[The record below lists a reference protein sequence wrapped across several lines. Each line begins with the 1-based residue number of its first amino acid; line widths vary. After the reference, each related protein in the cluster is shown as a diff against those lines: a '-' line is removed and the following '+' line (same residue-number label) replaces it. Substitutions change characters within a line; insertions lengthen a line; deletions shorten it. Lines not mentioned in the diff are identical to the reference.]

1 MPRTNSVSASP
12 RGSLAVA
19 IPVAIAVALALLLQG
34 ILAWVY
40 QDFILELAGDSTV
53 GHSGGALEIVL
64 SYAFTALAAAACA
77 LYCVVRTGPSR
88 IPVVI
93 QLAAV
98 IVPLQALL
106 VAHFEFARPEFA
118 NAVALAYIGTLLF
131 CGLMPD
137 LRVPRPTR
145 MVRVAFLIIGLLIT
159 IYVYAALIARGGLS
173 RFSFDLS
180 AVYTV
185 REEFLEDYAPFI
197 GYLVPWQAYVINPA
211 LLLISFRRRS
221 LSMGAIG
228 IALQLLLFGMTGY
241 RAFLLI
247 PFLMAGILLIARWRN
262 LTAGVLAGVLAVI
275 GIALAL
281 YAWLAEPLIP
291 TLLVDRV
298 IVVPAELHYWY
309 YDFFG
314 VNGQPLLQL
323 SQSLLSGLGWDPYQT
338 SIAEVI
344 GWKYLGSAASAN
356 VGLYADAFANFGFAG
371 CALYALL
378 FGIVLKVIDAA
389 GGRTDPRIAAALMA
403 MPAFQLVN
411 SGLLTTLLTHG
422 LAAAILVLWALTSPF
437 ANRAE
442 TPAMR
447 VRR

>member
-1 MPRTNSVSASP
+1 MPRTDPISAGKRRKP
-12 RGSLAVA
+12 AVA

-34 ILAWVY
+34 VVAWVY
-40 QDFILELAGDSTV
+40 QDIILELAGDSSV
-53 GHSGGALEIVL
+53 GHSGDVFEIVL
-64 SYAFTALAAAACA
+64 SYAVTAAAAAACA
-77 LYCVVRTGPSR
+77 LYCVLRNGPSR
-88 IPVVI
+88 IPIVI

-98 IVPLQALL
+98 IIPLQALL
-106 VAHFEFARPEFA
+106 VAHSEFARSEFA
-118 NAVALAYIGTLLF
+118 NAVALAYIGTLFF

-137 LRVPRPTR
+137 LKIARPTR
-145 MVRVAFLIIGLLIT
+145 IVRATLVIIGLLIT
-159 IYVYAALIARGGLS
+159 IYVYAALMARGGLS
-173 RFSFDLS
+173 RLSFDLS
-180 AVYTV
+180 TVYTT
-185 REEFLEDYAPFI
+185 REEFLEDYAPLI

-211 LLLISFRRRS
+211 LLLIGFKRRS
-221 LSMGAIG
+221 LLIAAVG
-228 IALQLLLFGMTGY
+228 ITLQLLLFGMTGY

-262 LTAGVLAGVLAVI
+262 LAAGVLAAVLGVI

-281 YAWLAEPLIP
+281 YAWLAEPIIP
-291 TLLVDRV
+291 GLLVDRV

-323 SQSLLSGLGWDPYQT
+323 SQSLLSGLGWGHYQT
-338 SIAEVI
+338 PIAEVI

-378 FGIVLKVIDAA
+378 FGIVLKVMDAA
-389 GGRTDPRIAAALMA
+389 GGRTDPRIAAAMMA
-403 MPAFQLVN
+403 MPGFQLVN

-422 LAAAILVLWALTSPF
+422 LAAAILVLWALAAPAARS
-437 ANRAE
+437 RE
-442 TPAMR
+442 TLAMVVGR
-447 VRR
+447 